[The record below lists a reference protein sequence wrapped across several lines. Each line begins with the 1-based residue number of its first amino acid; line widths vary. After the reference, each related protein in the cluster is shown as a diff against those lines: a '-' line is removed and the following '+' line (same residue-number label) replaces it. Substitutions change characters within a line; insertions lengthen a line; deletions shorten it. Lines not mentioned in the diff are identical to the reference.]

1 MHRLLAWVSGAFLM
15 LLCAMGGTAFA
26 VPSGAAGSIRAA
38 SAALD
43 PVEKTQYYV
52 DDYYWDGYFW
62 CWYEFGW
69 HGPGWY
75 VCDYGPWVT
84 GYWWGGGFG
93 WHHWRWHGPRLHGAY
108 HHHPKQNPKL
118 YHGKTPDTKV
128 SKAPGTKYKGAQHP
142 GKKVSKGP
150 QYPGTKYKG
159 AQVYRG
165 SNVAHSP
172 THTAPSHAPSFQ
184 SQGITPRGGGG
195 GPSFSRGGGGGPSF
209 SRGGGGGGGGR
220 GHR

>member
-108 HHHPKQNPKL
+108 HHHGKQNPAISKFV
-118 YHGKTPDTKV
+118 KTP
-128 SKAPGTKYKGAQHP
+128 PGMKM
-142 GKKVSKGP
+142 KVSKGGKQP
-150 QYPGTKYKG
+150 TGTMKVSKGGKQPTGTMKVSKGGKPTGTMKVSKGGTPPKGAYKG
-159 AQVYRG
+159 STQ
-165 SNVAHSP
+165 
-172 THTAPSHAPSFQ
+172 
-184 SQGITPRGGGG
+184 
-195 GPSFSRGGGGGPSF
+195 
-209 SRGGGGGGGGR
+209 
-220 GHR
+220 